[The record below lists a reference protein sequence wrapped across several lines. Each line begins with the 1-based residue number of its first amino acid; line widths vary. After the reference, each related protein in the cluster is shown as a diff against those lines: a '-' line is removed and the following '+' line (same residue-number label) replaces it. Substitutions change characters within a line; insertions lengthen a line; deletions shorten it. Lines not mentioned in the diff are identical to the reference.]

1 MKKIIVAVLC
11 AVVVAGLVSARSSK
25 AFSAG
30 VSDAD
35 ALRQMSREWADATK
49 AMDNKRLGQIMA
61 DDWRYVGS
69 SGNVRTKEIVLCYV
83 QTRDIK
89 LQSFEFGPMDV
100 KVMGNVGVVQG
111 SVTQHFLNVKDGKPE
126 DYSSMWMDVW
136 EKRDGKWVV
145 VRSKGNNLN

>member
-1 MKKIIVAVLC
+1 MKQIIVAVLC

-69 SGNVRTKEIVLCYV
+69 SGNVRTKEIVLSYV
-83 QTRDIK
+83 QTATFPQRQRRQTRG
-89 LQSFEFGPMDV
+89 L
-100 KVMGNVGVVQG
+100 
-111 SVTQHFLNVKDGKPE
+111 
-126 DYSSMWMDVW
+126 
-136 EKRDGKWVV
+136 
-145 VRSKGNNLN
+145 